1 VEALPLNSNKN
12 SSQTGY
18 SSIAPFLTETLS
30 LSPGSTE
37 FFPTALA
44 RKNFFPQRHLE
55 LKVKTIGKILGNF
68 GSIFSY
74 FWLFLYYLVNMI
86 IDMKTGYGIAGIGRN
101 TVRLSYRPFSDWP
114 EKSDNFL
121 DLFRIFHTVHLGF
134 PVLFIWLGLLSF
146 FLLIQRFFK
155 YSNNLNLQNKKS
167 VLIEL

>member
-1 VEALPLNSNKN
+1 
-12 SSQTGY
+12 
-18 SSIAPFLTETLS
+18 
-30 LSPGSTE
+30 
-37 FFPTALA
+37 
-44 RKNFFPQRHLE
+44 
-55 LKVKTIGKILGNF
+55 
-68 GSIFSY
+68 
-74 FWLFLYYLVNMI
+74 MI

-114 EKSDNFL
+114 EKSGNFL

-134 PVLFIWLGLLSF
+134 HVLFIPSVFIWLGLLSF